1 MLKLLR
7 SELKALFKW
16 RASTYTIAVMI
27 FIGLFS
33 VFINT
38 SSDAPTLD
46 GFFAF
51 PYITMMICSVISG
64 LFLYRDY
71 SQNTIRNKISVGHSR
86 SSVYFSKTITVFIF
100 MLLNIALSSAMTLIA
115 GSIFGDLEYIDWGI
129 FVQNILMTFANLCV
143 AVTLVSLFAINI
155 QSPVGSMLPMMLMFA
170 VMFVGMITMELLMIN
185 ENTEMIEL
193 FKTLPIMSQ
202 QFLLETE
209 KPVNLHGTLIIS
221 GLIVAIGQYLSFSI
235 FRKLDLK

>member
-16 RASTYTIAVMI
+16 RASSYTIAVMI

-51 PYITMMICSVISG
+51 PYINMMICSVISG

-86 SSVYFSKTITVFIF
+86 SSVYFSKTIAVFVF
-100 MLLNIALSSAMTLIA
+100 MLLNIALSSSMTLIA
-115 GSIFGDLEYIDWGI
+115 GSIFGDLEYIDLGI
-129 FVQNILMTFANLCV
+129 FVQNLLMTFANLCV
-143 AVTLVSLFAINI
+143 AITLVSLFAINI
-155 QSPVGSMLPMMLMFA
+155 QSPVGSMIPMMLMFA

-209 KPVNLHGTLIIS
+209 KPVNLPGTLIIS
-221 GLIVAIGQYLSFSI
+221 GLMVAIGQYLSFSI

>member
-71 SQNTIRNKISVGHSR
+71 SQNTIRNKISVGRSR

-209 KPVNLHGTLIIS
+209 KPVNLPGTLIIS

>member
-100 MLLNIALSSAMTLIA
+100 MLLNIALSSAMTLIF

-129 FVQNILMTFANLCV
+129 FVQNLLMTFANLCV

-209 KPVNLHGTLIIS
+209 KPVNLPGTLIIS
-221 GLIVAIGQYLSFSI
+221 GLMVSIGQYLSFSI
-235 FRKLDLK
+235 FRKLNLK